1 VSPSSRTRGI
11 EASDRTQEIRAMN
24 ILSNA
29 RSPPKALGLI
39 TQLGA
44 QMMENELA
52 AQAANATQER
62 DKQKKLD
69 QANENKMVY

>member
-1 VSPSSRTRGI
+1 
-11 EASDRTQEIRAMN
+11 MN

-62 DKQKKLD
+62 EKQKKLD

>member
-1 VSPSSRTRGI
+1 
-11 EASDRTQEIRAMN
+11 
-24 ILSNA
+24 
-29 RSPPKALGLI
+29 LGLI